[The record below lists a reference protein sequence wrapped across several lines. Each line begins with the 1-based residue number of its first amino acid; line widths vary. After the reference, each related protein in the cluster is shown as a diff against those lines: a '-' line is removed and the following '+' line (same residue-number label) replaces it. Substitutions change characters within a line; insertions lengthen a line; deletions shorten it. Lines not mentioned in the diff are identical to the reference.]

1 MTPDLLTLTQWL
13 SPAFPVGGFA
23 YSHGLETAI
32 AAGEISDAASL
43 QIWVGTILT
52 EGAGRTDAILI
63 AHALR
68 PDADLGTLAAIARAL
83 APSRERLAEAE
94 EQGAAFL
101 RTTNALTGTDF
112 PAMPLPI
119 AIAAAART
127 LALAPVEVIALTL
140 HAFTSNLVQV
150 GVRFIPLGQTA
161 GQGVLA
167 ALHPLILRI
176 AAKATTVP
184 LNAIGSGAIRAD
196 LAAMQHETL
205 DVRIF
210 RT

>member
-1 MTPDLLTLTQWL
+1 
-13 SPAFPVGGFA
+13 
-23 YSHGLETAI
+23 
-32 AAGEISDAASL
+32 
-43 QIWVGTILT
+43 
-52 EGAGRTDAILI
+52 
-63 AHALR
+63 
-68 PDADLGTLAAIARAL
+68 
-83 APSRERLAEAE
+83 
-94 EQGAAFL
+94 
-101 RTTNALTGTDF
+101 
-112 PAMPLPI
+112 MPLPI

>member
-1 MTPDLLTLTQWL
+1 MAPDLLTLTQWL

-23 YSHGLETAI
+23 YSHGLEAAI
-32 AAGEISDAASL
+32 AAGEITNAAAL
-43 QIWVGTILT
+43 QNWVATILT

-68 PDADLGTLAAIARAL
+68 PETDLAALAAIARAL

-101 RTTNALTGTDF
+101 RTTNALTGADF

-127 LALAPVEVIALTL
+127 LSLAPVEVIALTL
-140 HAFTSNLVQV
+140 HAFASNLVQV

-161 GQGVLA
+161 GQATLA

-176 AAKATTVP
+176 AEQATTAP
-184 LNAIGSGAIRAD
+184 LDAIGSGAIRAD
-196 LAAMQHETL
+196 LASMQHETL